1 MKISLQKN
9 VGTSCTP
16 RISPWIFL
24 LLVQTLTIPVTSTQ

>member
-1 MKISLQKN
+1 MKIQPPKERWHFMH
-9 VGTSCTP
+9 P